1 MKREDEMHR
10 TTLLIAALALC
21 GGATV
26 AQQPTSAPEGPPDW
40 MAGCWIEQSGQK
52 WTEECWTPP
61 RAGTMLG
68 SNRSGEGAKLHS
80 WEAAQILPD
89 AGGTL
94 TYWASPD
101 GGARIP
107 FPLTSRTAT
116 EMIFANP
123 AHDYPQR
130 IRYWREGATLNA
142 EISLLD
148 GSKPMR
154 WRFSAMR

>member
-1 MKREDEMHR
+1 MRR
-10 TTLLIAALALC
+10 TTLLIATLTMC
-21 GGATV
+21 GGAAI
-26 AQQPTSAPEGPPDW
+26 AQQAKPVEGPPGW

-68 SNRSGEGAKLHS
+68 SNRAGEGTKLQS
-80 WEAAQILPD
+80 REAAQIFPD
-89 AGGTL
+89 AEGVL

-101 GGARIP
+101 GGTRIP
-107 FPLTSRTAT
+107 FRLASRTAT
-116 EMIFANP
+116 EIVFANP

-130 IRYWREGATLNA
+130 IRYWRDGAALNA

-154 WRFSAMR
+154 WHFSAMR